1 VTPEMKSWPQVR
13 PENMGNYCVRV
24 RHAPYLH
31 DQHRPDHR
39 VCARWI
45 SLSRHGARY
54 PDCSWPFPRAR
65 RPRAKAGFGRDS
77 GHWVS
82 VPVDGSAFSQ
92 GDPVAGMASNCS
104 IRVCAMPSGRGQ
116 EKAGRVAWVGAGG
129 VRGGCCGDCF
139 PEHGEG
145 GRPSGRMVV
154 LDGTGCSRSSCSCN
168 SACEF

>member
-1 VTPEMKSWPQVR
+1 
-13 PENMGNYCVRV
+13 MG
-24 RHAPYLH
+24 
-31 DQHRPDHR
+31 
-39 VCARWI
+39 

-54 PDCSWPFPRAR
+54 RDCSWPLPRAR

-77 GHWVS
+77 DHRVS

-92 GDPVAGMASNCS
+92 EDPVAGMASNCS
-104 IRVCAMPSGRGQ
+104 IRVCTMSSRRSQ
-116 EKAGRVAWVGAGG
+116 EKAGRAWAWVGAGG
-129 VRGGCCGDCF
+129 VRGECCGDCF
-139 PEHGEG
+139 LEQGEG